1 MKQGKPIIRVIT
13 IFTTIY
19 VVAIVLAIF
28 YIGNVVQ
35 DVVFDRIGSNV
46 KNMAILIANE
56 MDLTDEDVDEL
67 KNLPFAELPQHEAN
81 KHLASFFDLYDIS
94 ENIRFAYLSVW
105 LSDEDVVYFVSE
117 ENSQHFGAQSGTP
130 LNAMWLLDVVL
141 GEGVFDAF
149 ENDDYYNDINR
160 YSVGWEELQPMFIN
174 QEPLFDFFDDE
185 HGKAIV
191 GMAPVYTNEGSFV
204 GLLGIDYYYDYFV
217 SIMNRIRIVAVFILI
232 LPAFVISLTNY
243 LVTRKTV
250 NKTVEIMKEQRRIE
264 AVELASHVKDRF
276 LAHMSHEIRTPMN
289 SIVGFSEL
297 AMDDDISKKTEDYL
311 SEILK
316 SSQWLLQI
324 INDLLDTS
332 KFEFGQVMLDE
343 IPFDIDEIF
352 ASCNTLILPKAV
364 EKGLKLSFI
373 TDPMAGKRLL
383 GDPLRL
389 RQVIVN
395 LLLNAVKYT
404 NTGSIEMRAGIIST
418 TESKLTMSF
427 EVQDTGI
434 GITDEQKEIIF
445 DPFAQAESGILKEY
459 GGSGLGLSVTKKL
472 IEMMDGTICV
482 DSKPGEGS
490 IFKVVITFKFEE
502 IDEELDTAE
511 YIIYSNNEKPIFE
524 GEVLLCEDNSINQQI
539 VVEQLARVG
548 LKTVVAGNGKIGVDL
563 VEERVS
569 NGNKQFDLIFMDIHM
584 PVMDGIE
591 ATAEILK
598 LNTGVPI
605 IAVTANVMR
614 DDLVLYKKSGM
625 ADCLGKPFTSLE
637 LWRCLVKYLKPIGW
651 QNEETSVDTQD

>member
-1 MKQGKPIIRVIT
+1 MRVIT

-28 YIGNVVQ
+28 YLSSIVEN
-35 DVVFDRIGSNV
+35 VVFDRIGNNV

-56 MDLTDEDVDEL
+56 IDLTDETVEEL
-67 KNLPFAELPQHEAN
+67 KSLPFAELPQHEAN
-81 KHLASFFDLYDIS
+81 RHLASFFDLYNVR

-105 LSDEDVVYFVSE
+105 LNEDDVVFFVCE
-117 ENSQHFGAQSGTP
+117 ENSQYFGAEPGTP

-141 GEGVFDAF
+141 SEDVFDAF
-149 ENDDYYNDINR
+149 EDSNYYDDINR
-160 YSVGWEELQPMFIN
+160 YSVGWDELQPMFIN
-174 QEPLFDFFDDE
+174 REPLFAFFDDE
-185 HGKAIV
+185 HGKAIA
-191 GMAPVYTNEGSFV
+191 GMAPVFTKEGNFV

-217 SIMNRIRIVAVFILI
+217 SIMDNIKLTAIIILI
-232 LPAFVISLTNY
+232 LPAFIITLINY
-243 LVTRKTV
+243 IVSRKTV
-250 NKTVEIMKEQRRIE
+250 HKAVEIMKEQRRIE
-264 AVELASHVKDRF
+264 AVELANHVKDRF

-343 IPFDIDEIF
+343 IPFDLDEIF
-352 ASCNTLILPKAV
+352 TSCNTLLLPKAI
-364 EKGLKLSFI
+364 EKGLDLRFI
-373 TDPMAGKRLL
+373 TEPIAGKRLL

-389 RQVIVN
+389 RQVLVN

-404 NTGSIEMRAGIIST
+404 NKGSVEMRSSIKNI
-418 TESKLTMSF
+418 TETELTIHF

-472 IEMMDGTICV
+472 IEMMDGTISV
-482 DSKPGEGS
+482 ESKPGEGS
-490 IFKVVITFKFEE
+490 IFKVEITFNFED
-502 IDEELDTAE
+502 IDEEFDTVE
-511 YIIYSNNEKPIFE
+511 RIIYSNDEKPIFE
-524 GEVLLCEDNSINQQI
+524 GEVLLCEDNTINQQI
-539 VVEQLARVG
+539 FVEQLARIG
-548 LKTVVAGNGKIGVDL
+548 LKTVVAGNGKIGLDL
-563 VEERVS
+563 VNDRIADDKE
-569 NGNKQFDLIFMDIHM
+569 QFDLIFMDIHM

-591 ATAEILK
+591 ATTEILK
-598 LNTGVPI
+598 LGIGVPI
-605 IAVTANVMR
+605 IAVTANVMKN
-614 DDLVLYKKSGM
+614 DIILYSKSGM
-625 ADCLGKPFTSLE
+625 SDCLAKPFTSLE
-637 LWRCLVKYLKPIGW
+637 LWRCLVKFIKPIGW
-651 QNEETSVDTQD
+651 QKEETSVDA